1 MELAVARVSAWKAG
15 LVQMMQQQQQQ
26 QQQEPLASFEEQLVA
41 AAVVLERVLASLEA
55 GQLE

>member
-15 LVQMMQQQQQQ
+15 LVQMMQQQQQ